1 MKKNNS
7 NKRKDISKCPKVNLR
22 FKNQFINDNKINE
35 EEKNVDI
42 LTIPNHGNFGNCFAM
57 TVDIPKTKNS
67 NKKEVNSIIKLGI
80 LNHSFDKNIIT
91 ERNAITQR
99 SNNDKSTKYSMNN
112 SFFITPKK
120 LSFKK

>member
-1 MKKNNS
+1 M
-7 NKRKDISKCPKVNLR
+7 
-22 FKNQFINDNKINE
+22 
-35 EEKNVDI
+35 
-42 LTIPNHGNFGNCFAM
+42 TI
-57 TVDIPKTKNS
+57 DIPKTKNS